1 MRMLVDDIFLV
12 IKTNGQ
18 RSAIFDRICSIE
30 YVISSIHFVVEN
42 TKYLESGV
50 RILKKLLSNKSKDSI
65 SQQFRAH
72 HNEQA
77 SMKIQIS
84 EFVFENRILPSDD
97 SF

>member
-1 MRMLVDDIFLV
+1 MRMLVDDIFPV
-12 IKTNGQ
+12 IKTNDH
-18 RSAIFDRICSIE
+18 RSVIFDRICSIE
-30 YVISSIHFVVEN
+30 YVILSIYFVVEN
-42 TKYLESGV
+42 TKYLKFDV

-65 SQQFRAH
+65 SQQFRAL

-84 EFVFENRILPSDD
+84 EFAFENRTLSFDD